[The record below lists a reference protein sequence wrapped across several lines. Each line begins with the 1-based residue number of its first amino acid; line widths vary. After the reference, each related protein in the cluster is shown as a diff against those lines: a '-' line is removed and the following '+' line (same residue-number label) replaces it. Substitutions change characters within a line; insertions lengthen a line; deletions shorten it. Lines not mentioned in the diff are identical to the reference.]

1 VSADASHPISPAA
14 GTSATP
20 DVDVRPRKVRWIC
33 TIAAIAIFVVF
44 ASTATA
50 LTGKTEGGGVF
61 HRGDQVAMVILGALI
76 GLGIM
81 AIARPRVR
89 ADADGVRIR
98 NIIGGYQLPWD
109 VVRAVKFNR
118 SSPWASLELADDDE
132 VAVMAIQASDKEY
145 ALDAVRALRRLLAA
159 HGGATG
165 HSGGRPGAGGPSGPG
180 PRTS

>member
-1 VSADASHPISPAA
+1 MSGA
-14 GTSATP
+14 P

-33 TIAAIAIFVVF
+33 MIAAIAIFVVF

-50 LTGKTEGGGVF
+50 LTGKTAGGGVF
-61 HRGDQVAMVILGALI
+61 HRSDQVAMVILGALL

-81 AIARPRVR
+81 TIARPRVR
-89 ADADGVRIR
+89 ADANGVRIR
-98 NIIGGYQLPWD
+98 NIVGGYQLPWD

-145 ALDAVRALRRLLAA
+145 ALDAVRALRRLLAV
-159 HGGATG
+159 HGGAAG
-165 HSGGRPGAGGPSGPG
+165 QRGDGAGPHPS
-180 PRTS
+180 